1 MGSSM
6 EKAMSLASK
15 IQLTISSAEFISQ
28 HRFSPEAFTRTRK
41 LPFGTVVSAILRL
54 AKRSLQIECNLLGDH
69 EMTEPVSKQAFS
81 KARYKVR
88 FTAFTA
94 LNDLLLEDVYKDSQ
108 VGLWKG
114 YRLLGVD
121 GSTLRLPE
129 SEENEEYFGRH
140 NSGGF
145 NKKKDPIMARISEV
159 VELTTGIVIHA
170 DIGPIC
176 QAERVLARDQIESV
190 AKLFKNLD
198 QQKILFVF
206 DRGYISQDWI
216 KLLLSQGSD
225 FIFRVP
231 RNFNKLIDRKS
242 VQGECDCML
251 DILPD
256 TPPLRLIVRFLPS
269 GESCVLLAS
278 IADQEEM
285 TADDLLNVYWLRW
298 SGCEEG
304 YKKQKISL
312 ELENFSGVG
321 VEAVLQEFYA
331 TVLIINLL
339 QVHCL
344 DEEGAWDVDNP
355 PTKRINRSV
364 LFGSLR
370 DTVFEMVMGDIS
382 AAELWERFEKIAKRS
397 TVPVRPGRQYRR
409 IGLKK
414 EKHVFRRVC

>member
-1 MGSSM
+1 M
-6 EKAMSLASK
+6 KIASQIAAK
-15 IQLTISSAEFISQ
+15 IQLTIANSEFISK
-28 HRFSPEAFTRTRK
+28 HRYSPKAFTRNRK
-41 LPFGTVVSAILRL
+41 LPFVTVVSTILRL
-54 AKRSLQIECNLLGDH
+54 AKRSLQIECNLLGER

-81 KARYKVR
+81 KARYQVR

-94 LNDLLLEDVYKDSQ
+94 LNDQFLEDVYKNSQ
-108 VGLWKG
+108 IGLWRG
-114 YRLLGVD
+114 YRLFGVD
-121 GSTLRLPE
+121 ASTIRLPE

-145 NKKKDPIMARISEV
+145 NKKKDPIMARISEI

-170 DIGPIC
+170 DIGPIS
-176 QAERVLARDQIESV
+176 QAERALAKDQIESV
-190 AKLFKNLD
+190 AKLFKNFD
-198 QQKILFVF
+198 QQKTLFVF
-206 DRGYISQDWI
+206 DRGYISQEWI
-216 KLLLSQGSD
+216 KLLLSLGSD

-231 RNFNKLIDRKS
+231 RNFNKLIDNRS
-242 VQGECDCML
+242 AQGECDCIIN
-251 DILPD
+251 ILPD
-256 TPPLRLIVRFLPS
+256 IPPLRLIVRFLPS
-269 GESCVLLAS
+269 GESCVLLTS
-278 IADQEEM
+278 ITDQYEM
-285 TADDLLNVYWLRW
+285 TADDLMNVYWLRW

-312 ELENFSGVG
+312 ELENFSGIG

-339 QVHCL
+339 QLHCL
-344 DEEGAWDVDNP
+344 EEEGAWDIDNP

-364 LFGSLR
+364 VFGSLR

-382 AAELWERFEKIAKRS
+382 ASELWEKFEKIAKRS
-397 TVPVRPGRQYRR
+397 TVKVRPGRQYVR